1 MHFDLVCANLPYIPT
16 QTLRELHV
24 YGREPTLALN
34 GGADGL
40 TVLRRLLHIAPEWL
54 APNGMILLEI
64 EASQGMAAVSLAYDT
79 FDRAEIYLH
88 KDLARRDRLVEIRL

>member
-1 MHFDLVCANLPYIPT
+1 
-16 QTLRELHV
+16 
-24 YGREPTLALN
+24 
-34 GGADGL
+34 
-40 TVLRRLLHIAPEWL
+40 
-54 APNGMILLEI
+54 MILLEI